1 MRWIGV
7 LAAVAGTLA
16 LAGAGGAGIYVPP
29 PPGDGWPTWSP
40 DASVIAFTS
49 ARDGTALRVVNPD
62 GSDEHQIP
70 WLPADSTYSFS
81 RDWTHIAYSSSS
93 AHVIVERLDGSD
105 RVDLGPAVFASQP
118 SWSPDGTRIAYSVPS
133 ADPNAPDVAV
143 GRIDGSEVRRIAGGI
158 SPAWSPV
165 RDEVAYLKRATE
177 TWSVHVVGAD
187 GTGDRTISPEYET
200 IGAPSWSP
208 DGTRIAYT
216 HDRAI
221 EVRNVATGAL
231 TAAAGTEYSYSELA
245 WAPSSDRIAFA
256 NPLGISVFDLRSA
269 KISRVTTFGNELAW
283 SPDGTRIAFADGGEC
298 RDRVGIYSVGVARP
312 EPARLTNDCRIFG
325 TEGPDV
331 LTGTPLA
338 DVILGL
344 GGNDRL
350 TAVPQ
355 VFSGDTL
362 EGGTGDDVLVGSVES
377 DTLDG
382 GAGNDLLIGGASGDL
397 LVGGP
402 GRDDI
407 RGEGGRDLIE
417 ARDGERDVVSCG
429 TNASKTTGPEAD
441 VAYVD
446 STDKVSSDCEYV
458 YRPGSA
464 RPVRGT
470 ISLTIRVWPQGAS
483 RGKSARLYTLR
494 CRPAAGTLPHP
505 GSACARLQ
513 RIQNPF
519 APIPPVQACLPSAV
533 ASQATAGVRGVYEGR
548 VVRTTFGRS
557 STCAIARWDR
567 IGFLFPLR

>member
-1 MRWIGV
+1 VRSIGV

-29 PPGDGWPTWSP
+29 PPGDGFPAWSP

-62 GSDEHQIP
+62 GSDEHRIP

-81 RDWTHIAYSSSS
+81 HDWTHIAYSSASS
-93 AHVIVERLDGSD
+93 HVIVERLDGSD

-143 GRIDGSEVRRIAGGI
+143 ARIDGSEVRRIASGI
-158 SPAWSPV
+158 SPAWSPG
-165 RDEVAYLKRATE
+165 RDEVAYLKRAGE

-187 GTGDRTISPEYET
+187 GTGNRTISPAYET
-200 IGAPSWSP
+200 IGAPRWSP

-216 HDRAI
+216 HERAI
-221 EVRNVATGAL
+221 EVRNSATGAL
-231 TAAAGTEYSYSELA
+231 TAGAGTGLSYSELA
-245 WAPSSDRIAFA
+245 WAPTSDRIAFA
-256 NPLGISVFDLRSA
+256 NPLGISVFDVGSG
-269 KISRVTTFGNELAW
+269 KVTRVTTFGNELAW
-283 SPDGTRIAFADGGEC
+283 SPDGTRLAFAAGGEC
-298 RDRVGIYSVGVARP
+298 RDRSGIYAVDVARP
-312 EPARLTNDCRIFG
+312 EPRRLTNDCRIFG
-325 TEGPDV
+325 TDGPDV

-338 DVILGL
+338 DVVLGL

-355 VFSGDTL
+355 IFSGDTL
-362 EGGTGDDVLVGSVES
+362 EGGPGDDVLVGSTQS
-377 DTLDG
+377 DDLDG
-382 GAGNDLLIGGASGDL
+382 GPGNDTLSGGTGPDL

-402 GRDDI
+402 GRDTI
-407 RGEGGRDLIE
+407 RGGGGRDLIQ

-446 STDKVSSDCEYV
+446 AIDEVASDCEYV
-458 YRPGSA
+458 FRPGPA
-464 RPVRGT
+464 QPVRGAV
-470 ISLTIRVWPQGAS
+470 SLTIRVWPDGVG
-483 RGKSARLYTLR
+483 RGKAVRIYTLQ

-533 ASQATAGVRGVYEGR
+533 ASQAVAGVRGVYGGR
-548 VVRTTFGRS
+548 TVRARFGRW
-557 STCAIARWDR
+557 STCEIARWDR
-567 IGFLFPLR
+567 VGFLFPLR